1 MSERFSQRYPIRA
14 SSLPQLPMPPAIRQY
29 TKAVP
34 KLLELSWRD
43 RRDLLSA
50 QVRLLLA
57 QIRVWT
63 RAKGQLMGT
72 GAGADENM
80 TSRTSARLHE
90 ARRLALAIGRA
101 SEFGIFRPA
110 CLVRSIA
117 LCRMLESHG
126 ISGGRVQLG
135 VILRDGRLT
144 AHAWV
149 EYLGEVLGDDLGN
162 VSGYERLP
170 GLSVIDAKLNRPF

>member
-1 MSERFSQRYPIRA
+1 
-14 SSLPQLPMPPAIRQY
+14 MPPAIRQY

-34 KLLELSWRD
+34 KLLKLSWRD

-57 QIRVWT
+57 QILVWT
-63 RAKGQLMGT
+63 RATGQLMGT
-72 GAGADENM
+72 GAGAVENM
-80 TSRTSARLHE
+80 TSHSSARLPE

-117 LCRMLESHG
+117 LNSMLESRG
-126 ISGGRVQLG
+126 IFGGRVQVG

-149 EYLGEVLGDDLGN
+149 EYLGEVLGEDLGS
-162 VSGYERLP
+162 VSDYELLP
-170 GLSVIDAKLNRPF
+170 GLNVIDAKLN